1 MIGHIIVLK
10 LVLIFT
16 VICFIQPLSV
26 LAGESGETRLEA
38 GSGMKPAVKIIKFV
52 PPTGEYR
59 NGDTVYSSLAFK
71 NEGSSQ
77 VRIWAGYSVCDAGK
91 NWHDAPCFG
100 PVNLAAGEVSA
111 LITLA
116 WKVPNDASF
125 TGGLFGVR
133 MALWDAPPGGGGS
146 KRLDFIDRA
155 GAFYGF
161 NDNIEKQIILSA
173 LAFKSIPDCVK
184 PAGNRGRLLWKNAA
198 SGGDSGSVSLVLRK
212 DSFDGAEI
220 FSEQTFSYGHFEA
233 VIKTPA
239 VLKTQ
244 YTNSSDEEKDNA
256 GEGFTLKAVTG
267 FFLFEPLSED
277 EITIEIFN
285 DGSRRVWFSAFIG
298 GKQRAR
304 AESVLEFDPG
314 AGFHSYAVNY
324 SASGVEF
331 FVDAKSAAVFINDG
345 GGLKSPRNDKMKI
358 YFNSWFPSWKEF
370 QPFYLSDTPRSNY
383 ITTIKEVKYS
393 GRQLKSTEE

>member
-1 MIGHIIVLK
+1 MIGNFTVLK
-10 LVLIFT
+10 IILILAVLY
-16 VICFIQPLSV
+16 FIQPLP
-26 LAGESGETRLEA
+26 AFSGEGEEIL
-38 GSGMKPAVKIIKFV
+38 PAVKIIKFV
-52 PPTGEYR
+52 PPSGEYR
-59 NGDTVYSSLAFK
+59 NGDTVYSSLGFK

-91 NWHDAPCFG
+91 NWHDAPFFG

-116 WKVPNDASF
+116 WKVPDDGSF
-125 TGGLFGVR
+125 TGGRFGVR

-146 KRLDFIDRA
+146 NRLDFIDRA

-161 NDNIEKQIILSA
+161 NDIIEKQIILSA

-198 SGGDSGSVSLVLRK
+198 SGGDSGSVSLILRK

-220 FSEQTFSYGHFEA
+220 FSEQTFSYGRFEA
-233 VIKTPA
+233 VFKTPA
-239 VLKTQ
+239 VLTAQ
-244 YTNSSDEEKDNA
+244 DANSFGGENNYA

-267 FFLFEPLSED
+267 FFLFEPVSED

-298 GKQRAR
+298 GKQSAH
-304 AESVLEFDPG
+304 AESVLEFDP
-314 AGFHSYAVNY
+314 AEGFHSYAINY
-324 SASGVEF
+324 SDDGVEF
-331 FVDAKSAAVFINDG
+331 FIDAKRAAVFVNDG
-345 GGLKSPRNDKMKI
+345 VGLKSPRNDKMKI

-370 QPFYLSDTPRSNY
+370 QPFYLSDTPRGNY
-383 ITTIKEVKYS
+383 ITSIKEVKYS
-393 GRQLKSTEE
+393 RGGLKSEGE